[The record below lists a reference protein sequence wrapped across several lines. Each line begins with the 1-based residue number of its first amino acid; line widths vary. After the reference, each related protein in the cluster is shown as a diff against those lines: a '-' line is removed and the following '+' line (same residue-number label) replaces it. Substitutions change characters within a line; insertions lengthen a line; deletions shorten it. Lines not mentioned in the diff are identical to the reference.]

1 MRFLYLAAIIW
12 VVVTVFATVYAAA
25 TPGKDMRVLSKV
37 SWILLIVF
45 VPLIGAVLYFAI
57 GRPVGGTGEKRNR
70 NLAPDD
76 DPEFLRKLRESI
88 EKEQND
94 NSDE

>member
-12 VVVTVFATVYAAA
+12 VVVTVFATVYASF
-25 TPGKDMRVLSKV
+25 TPGREMRVLGKT
-37 SWILLIVF
+37 SWILLILF

-57 GRPVGGTGEKRNR
+57 GRPIGGAGEKRTR

-88 EKEQND
+88 EKEQK
-94 NSDE
+94 DETDE

>member
-1 MRFLYLAAIIW
+1 MRFLYLAGIIW
-12 VVVTVFATVYAAA
+12 VIVTVFATVYAAA
-25 TPGKDMRVLSKV
+25 TPGKEMRVLGKV
-37 SWILLIVF
+37 SWLLLILF

-57 GRPVGGTGEKRNR
+57 GRPVGGTGEKQTR

-94 NSDE
+94 DTDD

>member
-25 TPGKDMRVLSKV
+25 TPGKEMRVLGKV
-37 SWILLIVF
+37 SWLLLILL

-57 GRPVGGTGEKRNR
+57 GRPVGGTGEKQTR

-94 NSDE
+94 ETDE

>member
-1 MRFLYLAAIIW
+1 MRFLSLAAIIW

-25 TPGKDMRVLSKV
+25 TPGKDMRVLGKV
-37 SWILLIVF
+37 SWILLILF

-57 GRPVGGTGEKRNR
+57 GRPVGGTGEKRSR

-94 NSDE
+94 DTNE

>member
-1 MRFLYLAAIIW
+1 MRFLSLAAIIW

-25 TPGKDMRVLSKV
+25 TPGKDMRVLGKV
-37 SWILLIVF
+37 SWILLILF

-57 GRPVGGTGEKRNR
+57 GRPVGGTGEKRSR

-94 NSDE
+94 DTDE

>member
-1 MRFLYLAAIIW
+1 
-12 VVVTVFATVYAAA
+12 
-25 TPGKDMRVLSKV
+25 MRVLGKT
-37 SWILLIVF
+37 SWILLILF

-57 GRPVGGTGEKRNR
+57 GRPAGGSGEKRNR

-94 NSDE
+94 GHDE

>member
-25 TPGKDMRVLSKV
+25 TPGKEMRVLGKV
-37 SWILLIVF
+37 SWLLLILF

-57 GRPVGGTGEKRNR
+57 GRPVGGTGEKRSR

-94 NSDE
+94 DTNE

>member
-1 MRFLYLAAIIW
+1 MRFLSLAAIIW

-25 TPGKDMRVLSKV
+25 TPGKDMRVLGKV
-37 SWILLIVF
+37 SWILLILF

-57 GRPVGGTGEKRNR
+57 GRPVGGTGEKRSR

-76 DPEFLRKLRESI
+76 DPEFLRRLRESI

-94 NSDE
+94 DTNE

>member
-1 MRFLYLAAIIW
+1 MRFLYLAAIVW

-25 TPGKDMRVLSKV
+25 TPGKEMRVLGKV
-37 SWILLIVF
+37 SWLLLILF

-57 GRPVGGTGEKRNR
+57 GRPVGGTGEKRSR

-94 NSDE
+94 DTNE